1 MKKKINA
8 SLFLSLFSVLLFGSC
23 DKENINKEFGQY
35 AVAVSY
41 LGNDFLQLHFLIDGK
56 ECGQFVPVPNINPS
70 YVEDCSVLRKPD
82 NLTNVFVLKKIPV
95 GKHDVEI
102 RTESGTLIKKLQFE
116 MINKEC
122 VFQNLE
128 IELD

>member
-1 MKKKINA
+1 MIKQFNA
-8 SLFLSLFSVLLFGSC
+8 SLFVCLFSIFFFLGC

-35 AVAVSY
+35 AVAISY
-41 LGNDFLQLHFLIDGK
+41 TGNDFLQLRFVIDGK
-56 ECGQFVPVPNINPS
+56 ECGQFVPVPNVNPS
-70 YVEDCSVLRKPD
+70 YVEDCSVLSKPS

-95 GKHDVEI
+95 GKHELQI
-102 RTESGTLIKKLQFE
+102 KTESGALVEKLQFE

-122 VFQNLE
+122 VFQNLA

>member
-1 MKKKINA
+1 
-8 SLFLSLFSVLLFGSC
+8 
-23 DKENINKEFGQY
+23 
-35 AVAVSY
+35 
-41 LGNDFLQLHFLIDGK
+41 
-56 ECGQFVPVPNINPS
+56 VPNINPS
-70 YVEDCSVLRKPD
+70 YVEDCSVLRKPN